1 MNTNLA
7 PSLES
12 AHLSAETL
20 AVLAERGAHGS
31 ADERSLQHLA
41 RCRSCLAAYADAVRY
56 RTAWLAAPELFAV
69 PGARVPVARRPSKAW
84 TPRRLAPVLAAAGLL
99 VVVGVGAPL
108 LNRRSA
114 PAPAAPGAIAT
125 LLERAS
131 ATDLVY
137 PGGERGAAEQPLP
150 YREGGI
156 ENRATTDAIEELRRR
171 YEADGAQHLAD
182 LYSLSAALTAAGRT
196 DLAHDYVQEG
206 RALAPEHTGFLFL
219 AAVLAHRTGNVERA
233 DQLLRQARAI
243 APHDVTLML
252 DHAILLQAS
261 RAGAEADALLRQ
273 VIRRAR
279 GSALATRAERLLA
292 K

>member
-1 MNTNLA
+1 VNTNPA

-12 AHLSAETL
+12 AHLSDETL
-20 AVLAERGAHGS
+20 AVLAERGAHGPH
-31 ADERSLQHLA
+31 DERSLQHLA

-56 RTAWLAAPELFAV
+56 RTAWLAAPELFLV
-69 PGARVPVARRPSKAW
+69 PGARVVTPRRAAPAW

-99 VVVGVGAPL
+99 IVVGIGAPL
-108 LNRRSA
+108 MNRRGA
-114 PAPAAPGAIAT
+114 PAPAADGPIAT

-137 PGGERGAAEQPLP
+137 PGGERGAAEQPLR
-150 YREGGI
+150 YREAGL
-156 ENRATTDAIEELRRR
+156 EDRATADAIDELRRR
-171 YEADGAQHLAD
+171 YEADGARHLAD

-206 RALAPEHTGFLFL
+206 RALAPEHTGFLLL

-252 DHAILLQAS
+252 DHAILLQQS
-261 RAGAEADALLRQ
+261 GGGAEADALLRQ

-292 K
+292 E